1 MISLENASKF
11 FSGKE
16 VIHSINLKIDRPL
29 IYGLLGPNGAGKTT
43 TIRIICGIINIDS
56 GNILREINFE
66 PQSIGYMPE
75 EIGLYNDMSVIEQI
89 LYMGKLHN
97 LPNDK
102 IWSVAKPLIIN
113 LGLQKELK
121 KPIGVLSKGTSRKVQ
136 FICTLLHSPQF
147 IVLDEPFSGLDPQS
161 SAIMENE
168 LLRLKKEGRTIILST
183 HRMEHAEIFCDHI
196 FIINN
201 GDIIINED
209 LNSLKRIYFNNAY
222 ILHVKKEIEFKQ
234 NVEFTKNEMAN
245 YYQYVVKLNDNFTYK
260 QLINELQNNKLLL
273 FKQQVPTLKEIFLT
287 NTKNL

>member
-56 GNILREINFE
+56 GNILRAINFE

-75 EIGLYNDMSVIEQI
+75 EIGLYNDMSVIDQI

-97 LPNDK
+97 LSNDK

-201 GDIIINED
+201 GNIIINED
-209 LNSLKRIYFNNAY
+209 LNSLKHIYFNNAY
-222 ILHVKKEIEFKQ
+222 ILHVKKEIDFKQ
-234 NVEFTKNEMAN
+234 NVEFTKNEMVN

-273 FKQQVPTLKEIFLT
+273 FKQQVPTLKEIFLI

>member
-1 MISLENASKF
+1 MISIENASKF

-16 VIHSINLKIDRPL
+16 VIHSINLKIDKPL

-56 GNILREINFE
+56 GSILRAINFK

-75 EIGLYNDMSVIEQI
+75 EIGLYNDMSVIDQI

-113 LGLQKELK
+113 LGLQNELK

-201 GDIIINED
+201 GNIIINED
-209 LNSLKRIYFNNAY
+209 LNSLKHIYFNNAY
-222 ILHVKKEIEFKQ
+222 ILHVKKEIDFKQ
-234 NVEFTKNEMAN
+234 NVEFTKNEMVN